1 MQNQKNIQPIS
12 YVKSHAADV
21 LKQVNES
28 HAPMYVT
35 QNGEARAVI
44 LDPESYQSMQDALM
58 LLKLVATGEKQ
69 IVSGAYSPQSK
80 VFDDLQKKF
89 FKS

>member
-1 MQNQKNIQPIS
+1 MLNQKNVQPIS

-28 HAPMYVT
+28 HAPLYVT

-44 LDPESYQSMQDALM
+44 LDPESYQNMQNALM
-58 LLKLVATGEKQ
+58 LLKLLATGEKE
-69 IVSGAYSPQSK
+69 IIAEDHVPQSK
-80 VFDDLQKKF
+80 VFSDLEQKF
-89 FKS
+89 FS